1 MNSMS
6 WISTDN
12 RNFEKWVGL
21 DTPGPSSSAA
31 PEYYRALK
39 HPWHEAAPALMNS
52 QIKSFLLKVSRDW
65 DRNIVTVF
73 SQP

>member
-6 WISTDN
+6 WISSDN
-12 RNFEKWVGL
+12 GNFEKWVGL

-39 HPWHEAAPALMNS
+39 HPWHEAAPALMN
-52 QIKSFLLKVSRDW
+52 F
-65 DRNIVTVF
+65 
-73 SQP
+73 